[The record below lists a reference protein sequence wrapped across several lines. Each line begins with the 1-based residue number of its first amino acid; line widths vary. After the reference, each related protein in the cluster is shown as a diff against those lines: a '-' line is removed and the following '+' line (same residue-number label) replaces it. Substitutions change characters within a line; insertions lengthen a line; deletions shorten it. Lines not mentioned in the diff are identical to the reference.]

1 MRHRKKY
8 RKLGL
13 TTNQRKMLLRGLAVS
28 LLEHGSIVTTKARAK
43 ELRSYVERLITK
55 VKKENETH
63 ARRLVFKKLQN
74 KYVVK
79 KLFDEYK
86 DEFVSRPGG
95 YTRIHLLG
103 PRRGDAAEMARI
115 SLVLDEMIQAEEP
128 EAPEEKAEAKP
139 KEKEAKPAKKA
150 KTKKKTETKEK
161 AKDEKKTTAKTK
173 SKSTTKSKA
182 EPKAKATKKT
192 EPKAEPKAAE
202 KKADQAK
209 AE

>member
-1 MRHRKKY
+1 MRHKKKY

-43 ELRSYVERLITK
+43 ELRSYVERIITK
-55 VKKENETH
+55 VKRENETH

-74 KYVVK
+74 KFVVK

-86 DEFVSRPGG
+86 EEFVSRPGG

-103 PRRGDAAEMARI
+103 NRRGDAAEMARI
-115 SLVLDEMIQAEEP
+115 SLVLDEMMATAAEP
-128 EAPEEKAEAKP
+128 EVEAEVTEDKETTKSKKSTTKKKAAPKAEGEKKAKAKPAAKKKAEPKKKAEAAPVEKAEA
-139 KEKEAKPAKKA
+139 
-150 KTKKKTETKEK
+150 
-161 AKDEKKTTAKTK
+161 
-173 SKSTTKSKA
+173 
-182 EPKAKATKKT
+182 
-192 EPKAEPKAAE
+192 AAE
-202 KKADQAK
+202 DAK

>member
-86 DEFVSRPGG
+86 EEFVSRPGG

-115 SLVLDEMIQAEEP
+115 SLVLDEIIQAEEAA
-128 EAPEEKAEAKP
+128 APEETAETKAE
-139 KEKEAKPAKKA
+139 EKKAKPAKKTRA
-150 KTKKKTETKEK
+150 RK
-161 AKDEKKTTAKTK
+161 
-173 SKSTTKSKA
+173 KA
-182 EPKAKATKKT
+182 EPKEPAEDEKKAAPKKKAAAKSKARTTKKS
-192 EPKAEPKAAE
+192 EPKAEPKAKV
-202 KKADQAK
+202 KKAKADEAK

>member
-86 DEFVSRPGG
+86 EEFVSRPGG

-103 PRRGDAAEMARI
+103 SRRGDAAEMARI
-115 SLVLDEMIQAEEP
+115 SLVLDGIIQAEEAA
-128 EAPEEKAEAKP
+128 APEETAETKAE
-139 KEKEAKPAKKA
+139 EKKAKPAKKTRA
-150 KTKKKTETKEK
+150 GK
-161 AKDEKKTTAKTK
+161 
-173 SKSTTKSKA
+173 KA
-182 EPKAKATKKT
+182 EPKEPAEDEKKAAPKKKAAAKSKARTTKKS
-192 EPKAEPKAAE
+192 EPKAKV
-202 KKADQAK
+202 KKAKADEAK